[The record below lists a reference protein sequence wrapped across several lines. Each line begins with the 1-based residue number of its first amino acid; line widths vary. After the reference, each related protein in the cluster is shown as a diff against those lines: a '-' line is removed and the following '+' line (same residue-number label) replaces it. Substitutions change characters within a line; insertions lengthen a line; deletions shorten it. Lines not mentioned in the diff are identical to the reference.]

1 MSNATSAEGDSREF
15 GEWWRATGEHELR
28 QLLFWVWDP
37 VDIKDAFPATA
48 DQYDR
53 YALEIATALASG
65 MSTEVLATLL
75 ATIERARMGVS
86 SGRANAVASRLADW
100 YQDSRRRSGS
110 AVAATG

>member
-1 MSNATSAEGDSREF
+1 VSNATSAEGDSREF

-37 VDIKDAFPATA
+37 ICLKDAFPATA

-65 MSTEVLATLL
+65 MSTEALAALL
-75 ATIERARMGVS
+75 QTIEQARMGVS
-86 SGRANAVASRLADW
+86 SGRANAVASRLAVW
-100 YQDSRRRSGS
+100 YQDSCRRFGS
-110 AVAATG
+110 AVTATG